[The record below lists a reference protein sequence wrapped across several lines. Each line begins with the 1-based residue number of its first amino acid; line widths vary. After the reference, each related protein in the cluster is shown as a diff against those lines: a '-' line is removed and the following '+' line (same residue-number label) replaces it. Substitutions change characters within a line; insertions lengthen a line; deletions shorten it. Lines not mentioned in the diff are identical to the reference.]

1 MDRAASSVN
10 RGTSPTRQR
19 TQHPNRSV
27 VPRTDAAS
35 RDREGHRRKGRDP
48 KPRWPNFRHFFAFSP
63 PCVRFPAP
71 CYWYYV
77 KLRLVSDFPSIGVR
91 DERMVRTSSA
101 QDPLVE
107 LVPLALRGDVK
118 AERTLLVAVGP
129 SMVAIVRR
137 VIGAHHPDVEDLCQE
152 SFLALLSALP
162 SFRGQCTVLHFACR
176 VSLYTSLAARR
187 RIRFQAERVTDSAEQ
202 HDEIP
207 SDHEPSPAELAEQRE
222 IRQALRELL
231 DALPM
236 HQSEVLALHILLGHT
251 VEEIASMTECGINTI
266 RSRLRRGLESMRE
279 VLANRGDLQ
288 VLLRGAHE

>member
-1 MDRAASSVN
+1 MSV
-10 RGTSPTRQR
+10 S
-19 TQHPNRSV
+19 RS
-27 VPRTDAAS
+27 T
-35 RDREGHRRKGRDP
+35 
-48 KPRWPNFRHFFAFSP
+48 
-63 PCVRFPAP
+63 
-71 CYWYYV
+71 
-77 KLRLVSDFPSIGVR
+77 GVR
-91 DERMVRTSSA
+91 EERTVCSSSA

-107 LVPLALRGDVK
+107 LVPLALRGDIK

-187 RIRFQAERVTDSAEQ
+187 RHRF
-202 HDEIP
+202 HDERISASTEQRDDIP
-207 SDHEPSPAELAEQRE
+207 SEHEPSPAELAEQSE

-236 HQSEVLALHILLGHT
+236 HQSEVLALHVLLGHT
-251 VEEIASMTECGINTI
+251 VEEIARMTECSVNTI
-266 RSRLRRGLESMRE
+266 RSRLRRGLEALRT
-279 VLANRGDLQ
+279 VLANRADLQ
-288 VLLRGAHE
+288 ALLRGAHE